1 MESPEPPLLEILT
14 LCLRPPSAFSRV
26 LIPMW
31 WSRGRQLRNTKP
43 LRVLTSKVKH
53 LFLELSE
60 ETNRGTFRNS
70 NRGVVLLFH
79 LFLSMLETIHYT
91 FFVFKSDEEETHAL
105 RGLADG

>member
-1 MESPEPPLLEILT
+1 
-14 LCLRPPSAFSRV
+14 
-26 LIPMW
+26 MW

-105 RGLADG
+105 RAC